1 MDDKFMHYNFPE
13 NINSKYMDSDNMFT
27 PYNFA
32 VQVANMLD
40 EAIIESIVRSAS
52 EQGLTDLYV
61 IDSTFVKDLLT
72 KSIAKSP
79 NLCNGQFSC
88 PNCEKLFGDACDILY
103 GDKQDV
109 KSNNYCSECGQHLDW
124 GTLIKV

>member
-1 MDDKFMHYNFPE
+1 MNINFMHYNFPE
-13 NINSKYMDSDNMFT
+13 NPVYTNSDNSFILH
-27 PYNFA
+27 NIA
-32 VQVANMLD
+32 AQVANMTD
-40 EAIIESIVRSAS
+40 EAIIDAIVRSAS

-88 PNCEKLFGDACDILY
+88 PNCEKLFGDACDISY

-124 GTLIKV
+124 GTFNS